1 MVIFYV
7 VVLKEVTDTLSTD
20 LSYSCL
26 HVGDKL
32 GLSVE
37 GANRVYNTSVTV
49 YQHLQC
55 PQDMYGPGCEYRCDC
70 PEREACHY
78 IKGCHTG
85 KMCELM
91 LSALSEWILNYSLK
105 L

>member
-1 MVIFYV
+1 MIFYV
-7 VVLKEVTDTLSTD
+7 VVFKEVTDTLSTY

-26 HVGDKL
+26 HVGDEL

-70 PEREACHY
+70 PEQEACHY
-78 IKGCHTG
+78 IKGGHQV
-85 KMCELM
+85 KRRDII
-91 LSALSEWILNYSLK
+91 LSALSEWILNYSMN
-105 L
+105 